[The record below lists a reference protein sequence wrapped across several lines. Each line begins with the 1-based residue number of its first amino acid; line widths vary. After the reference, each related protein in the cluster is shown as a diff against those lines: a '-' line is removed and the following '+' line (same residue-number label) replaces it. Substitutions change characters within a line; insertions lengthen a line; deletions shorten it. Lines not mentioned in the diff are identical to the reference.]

1 MEPNAIAALVSNFI
15 SGFAMTWLR
24 GYHWW
29 GEGPT
34 YILALLGG
42 VLITGLTAKTAH
54 GTASIGVGTWI
65 VDTMTY
71 TLVVI
76 GSVKVGGDV
85 ARARANTA
93 IPAAVMPQFSEI
105 SKEIVKAKEEDK
117 P

>member
-1 MEPNAIAALVSNFI
+1 LEPNAIAALVSNFI

-24 GYHWW
+24 GYHWFT
-29 GEGPT
+29 EGAT
-34 YILALLGG
+34 YALALAGG
-42 VLITGLTAKTAH
+42 LLIAGLTSKVAH
-54 GTASIGVGTWI
+54 GGNAGIGDWI

-85 ARARANTA
+85 ARARATKTD
-93 IPAAVMPQFSEI
+93 IPAAVIPQFSEI
-105 SKEIVKAKEEDK
+105 SKTKEEEK